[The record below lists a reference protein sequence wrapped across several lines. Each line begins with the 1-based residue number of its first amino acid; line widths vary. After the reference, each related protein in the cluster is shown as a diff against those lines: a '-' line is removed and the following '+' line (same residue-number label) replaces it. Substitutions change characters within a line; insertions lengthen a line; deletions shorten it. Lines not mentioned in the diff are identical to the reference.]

1 MQKRKLNYRIH
12 NPNSAAATADYILKI
27 LIDANSE
34 KVERAIQAAADQV
47 DRETECEEGKIN
59 M

>member
-34 KVERAIQAAADQV
+34 KVERAIRAAADQV
-47 DRETECEEGKIN
+47 VWETECDEGDSA
-59 M
+59 

>member
-27 LIDANSE
+27 FIDANSE

-47 DRETECEEGKIN
+47 DRETECDDGYSA
-59 M
+59 